1 MAAPDDDQF
10 ARLRDDTIAAH
21 PALAGDATLPER
33 LERAYAHALALGF
46 TDAGAIARFL
56 QYEASA
62 PNFYHQPAIDGW
74 LRAPGV
80 PVEQRF
86 ADVLARVKSRLRR
99 D

>member
-1 MAAPDDDQF
+1 MPAPDDDRF
-10 ARLRDDTIAAH
+10 AQLRHDVIAAH
-21 PALAGDATLPER
+21 PALAGDPTLPER
-33 LERAYAHALALGF
+33 LERAYAHALELGF
-46 TDAGAIARFL
+46 TDTRAIARFL
-56 QYEASA
+56 QYEAAA

-74 LRAPGV
+74 LRAPGA